1 MRGRPA
7 AVLHSWLTEREPEM
21 KALLE
26 ELVLA
31 ESPSLEPAAL
41 RGPHSILVRELETL
55 GQVARPVAGG
65 AYGDHLYSRPR
76 HRYRRAGYQV
86 LIGHLD
92 TVWPLGSLVDMPVHS
107 RAGELYGP
115 GTYDMKAGLVEI
127 VFALRALA
135 ANGFVPAATP
145 VVFVNADEEVGS
157 VDSRRHIVR
166 LARGAARALVL
177 EGAAGREGRLKTS
190 RKGSGRFTLT
200 VRGRAA
206 HAGSSPEEGVSA
218 ILELAEQIKRLNA
231 LNDRARGVT
240 VNVGLVDGGL
250 RPNVVAPVATAEV
263 DVRVPTAA
271 DASRVESEIHAL
283 RASLPGAIVDVTGGF
298 RRPPMEPS
306 AESLALFRR
315 AQELGALLGLNVGD
329 AGVVGGSSDANF
341 TSPYTP
347 TLDGLGPIGDG
358 AHAIDER
365 ILASSLA
372 ERAALLALLV
382 LEPAPY
388 DSEVRPRR
396 RRTGSRVLLLGSPTN
411 DTNRRLL
418 AAWRRLD
425 VDVELVPPRAA
436 RSLLRDEDVAIGRLD
451 VLPTLDGVEPG
462 LLELLLLERTG
473 VIVLNG
479 ARALL
484 QCHDKWRTA
493 QVLERA
499 DLPHPWTTVLLPG
512 AQAAVDMPV
521 VMKPRFGSWGIDVE
535 RCRTQS
541 ELELALARAARKP
554 WFRRH
559 GALLQ
564 ELIPSSGTD
573 LRIVVARGEVVGAIE
588 RVAQDD
594 EWRTNTSL
602 GAVRRPVEPPH
613 EACALAVAAARAVGG
628 DLVGVDL
635 LPLPE
640 GGYCVIELNGAVD
653 FAKEYGLG
661 GHDAYADTA
670 LALGVLPSRGPA
682 RGADAFENGRIGD
695 PPEGIAD
702 GLRESRGIWRR
713 ERP

>member
-1 MRGRPA
+1 MDRRTA
-7 AVLHSWLTEREPEM
+7 AVLRAWLTEREHEM
-21 KALLE
+21 TALLE

-41 RGPHSILVRELETL
+41 SGPHSILTRELEAL
-55 GQVARPVAGG
+55 GHLARPVAGG
-65 AYGDHLYSRPR
+65 AYGQHLYARPR

-92 TVWPLGSLVDMPVHS
+92 TVWPLGSLADMPVHN
-107 RAGELYGP
+107 REGELYGP

-127 VFALRALA
+127 VFALRALT
-135 ANGFVPAATP
+135 ANGLVPAATP

-157 VDSRRHIVR
+157 LDSGRHIVR

-231 LNDRARGVT
+231 LNDRDRGVT
-240 VNVGLVDGGL
+240 VNVGMVDGGL
-250 RPNVVAPVATAEV
+250 RPNVVAPIATAEI
-263 DVRVPTAA
+263 DVRVSTAA
-271 DASRVESEIHAL
+271 DASRVESEIRAL
-283 RASLPGAIVDVTGGF
+283 DASLPGATVDVTGGF

-306 AESLALFRR
+306 PASLALFHR
-315 AQELGALLGLNVGD
+315 AQELGALLGLDVGD
-329 AGVVGGSSDANF
+329 AGVVGGSSDANL

-358 AHAIDER
+358 AHAADER
-365 ILASSLA
+365 VLASSLA

-382 LEPAPY
+382 LEPASRDP
-388 DSEVRPRR
+388 DVRPRR
-396 RRTGSRVLLLGSPTN
+396 RRRGSRTLLLGSPGN
-411 DTNRRLL
+411 ETNRRLL
-418 AAWRRLD
+418 VAWRRLG
-425 VDVELVPPRAA
+425 VDVELVPPSSARHLRRA
-436 RSLLRDEDVAIGRLD
+436 DVAIGRLD

-462 LLELLLLERTG
+462 LLELLLLERSG
-473 VIVLNG
+473 AVVLNG

-499 DLPHPWTTVLLPG
+499 DLPHPWTTMLLPG
-512 AQAAVDMPV
+512 ARAAVEPPV
-521 VMKPRFGSWGIDVE
+521 VVKPRFGSWGIDVE
-535 RCRTQS
+535 RCRTTT
-541 ELELALARAARKP
+541 ELELALVRAARKP

-573 LRIVVARGEVVGAIE
+573 LRVVVGRGEVVGAIE
-588 RVAQDD
+588 RVAQED

-602 GAVRRPVEPPH
+602 GAVRRPIEPPR
-613 EACALAVAAARAVGG
+613 EACALAVAAARAVGA

-635 LPLPE
+635 LPLS
-640 GGYCVIELNGAVD
+640 GGGFSVIELNGAVD
-653 FAKEYGLG
+653 FAEEYGLG
-661 GHDAYADTA
+661 GHDAYEDAA
-670 LALGVLPSRGPA
+670 LALGLLESRASGPRRGPTG
-682 RGADAFENGRIGD
+682 RSVGAVR
-695 PPEGIAD
+695 
-702 GLRESRGIWRR
+702 
-713 ERP
+713 